1 MKADDMV
8 KEHAGEFWSGCCFI
22 ARDKVR
28 HFCEPVDKYEDRVVP
43 IGFGK
48 IDDEITRYAFPG
60 TRRSWERRKFT
71 VLWMARRLTTGT

>member
-1 MKADDMV
+1 MI
-8 KEHAGEFWSGCCFI
+8 KEQMGEFWSRGCFV
-22 ARDKVR
+22 ARDEVR

-60 TRRSWERRKFT
+60 TRRSWEWCKFT
-71 VLWMARRLTTGT
+71 MLWMARRLAMGT